1 MSKKI
6 ALFGGSFDPI
16 HTDHV
21 NIIRTCYEK
30 LNFDEV
36 WLIPTYLNPFKTKQ
50 NSSIKDRLNMLDI
63 IKNKFD
69 YVKIY
74 NYEIKNQKSTPT
86 YQTVK
91 HILKTN
97 KNDSFSFIMGSDQLD
112 RFEEWN
118 NFNELIQIIDFKI
131 FKRNENYNKTI
142 LNKYHLELFE
152 FENNHLSS
160 TDIRNLKH
168 LDKQIKDIN
177 DYVNYNLMYLYER
190 METKMDLERYNHCLN
205 VGKMAYELAIKWNV
219 DPKKALIAGTLHDI
233 TKRWSKEKALSY
245 LKTYL
250 PQLINEPY
258 PVWHSYTAYLH
269 LLYDW
274 LIDDQEILSA
284 VFNHTVGSEKMTKLD
299 IIVFCADKI
308 SIERNY
314 ENVEQLRELCFTDL
328 MTGFKVLLKNQYDL
342 AIKKHGKENIGSM
355 LIKTVEHFLK
365 YKK

>member
-21 NIIRTCYEK
+21 NIIKTCYEK
-30 LNFDEV
+30 LKFDEV
-36 WLIPTYLNPFKTKQ
+36 WLIPAYLNPFKTKQ
-50 NSSIKDRLNMLDI
+50 NSSIVDRLNMLEI
-63 IKNKFD
+63 IKNKFS
-69 YVKIY
+69 YIKIY
-74 NYEIKNQKSTPT
+74 DYEIKNKKTTPT

-97 KNDSFSFIMGSDQLD
+97 PDDHFSFIMGSDQLD

-118 NFNELIQIIDFKI
+118 NFDELIKMIDFKV
-131 FKRNENYNKTI
+131 FKRNEDYNKQV
-142 LNKYHLELFE
+142 LNKYNLELFE
-152 FENNHLSS
+152 FENNYLSS

-168 LDKQIKDIN
+168 LDKQIKEIN

-190 METKMDLERYNHCLN
+190 LETKMDQKRYIHCLN
-205 VGKMAYELAIKWNV
+205 VGKMAYDLAIKWNV

-233 TKRWSKEKALSY
+233 TKRWSKEQSLNY

-274 LIDDQEILSA
+274 LIDDKEILSA
-284 VFNHTVGSEKMTKLD
+284 VFNHTVGSENMSLLD

-308 SIERNY
+308 SIERDY
-314 ENVEQLRELCFTDL
+314 LGVDKLRELCFSDL
-328 MTGFKVLLKNQYDL
+328 MLGFKTLLKNQYDL
-342 AIKKHGKENIGSM
+342 AIKKHGKDNIGSM
-355 LIKTVEHFLK
+355 LIKTVNYYLK
-365 YKK
+365 DKK